1 MTPAKKRSLLKSY
14 HRDKVRITKR
24 VLKLKERAQVILHEA
39 HGLQTTLDGINE
51 EIAILMREY

>member
-1 MTPAKKRSLLKSY
+1 MTPAKKRSLLKS
-14 HRDKVRITKR
+14 
-24 VLKLKERAQVILHEA
+24 ERAQVILHEA